1 MISREEIADR
11 NGFVSFVTTLQ
22 PAGDTVACTSL
33 VEEVGLHSL
42 IGPERVTN
50 VDSHPLSASA
60 HPRHTSA
67 FTSIG
72 LRTCRRMKLCAPKT
86 VISRLTG
93 SQKGFNR
100 AFQTNRALNF
110 AC

>member
-1 MISREEIADR
+1 ML
-11 NGFVSFVTTLQ
+11 TL
-22 PAGDTVACTSL
+22 T
-33 VEEVGLHSL
+33 
-42 IGPERVTN
+42 
-50 VDSHPLSASA
+50 LSV
-60 HPRHTSA
+60 HQHTRA
-67 FTSIG
+67 TPVHGVTSIG

-110 AC
+110 ACWSSSLISRWRLRSPVLFCGTGQQQEGYSHASCR